1 MTFQELQK
9 SSAYVFGFVNDIFL
23 ELLNNEMKFQEE
35 FDNERHSLWYFSD
48 FSGPKTVYALN

>member
-35 FDNERHSLWYFSD
+35 FE
-48 FSGPKTVYALN
+48 TVCG